1 MAKSRKFIDALLRK
15 KEKDNIEIPKEID
28 YIIYVRKSTDEKSW
42 RQSQSIPDQIVAC
55 VNYAND
61 RGFKIRKKPS
71 NFEFE
76 TWEEIERENHDPD
89 TRNVEIYKETRDL
102 YIIKEQKSA
111 KEPGNREKW
120 KLLIKKITNWEIKWI
135 ISYSPNRQARNMF
148 EWWELLNLVN
158 KLWLSLK
165 YTNFE
170 FENSASWRMMLWFWF
185 VFSAH
190 YSEDLSETVN
200 RGIGSSVW
208 KGKGLTSKNKLWYII
223 ENWFHKPYEPY
234 FGYVKEAFRRKIYEN
249 ATDKEITNYLKANW
263 VKRIDILDNWGN
275 KIINEL
281 DLTIQYING
290 VWKDCFYYWIH
301 IYWKNQI
308 DLRGVSPYFKPVI
321 TQDEYIALVKRYIKR
336 TNYNSKKLWKE
347 NDDEIKPLPNWMVK
361 KDDNIL
367 TCYIP
372 NRSTRHMKKLN
383 ELKKENP
390 EATLSDVVKPNQILF
405 KCWNKKS
412 KDYGFEISFEK
423 IDCAIHE
430 KLKTLKVNEV
440 QYEKYFSYMKNNFKQ
455 QQKENLEDRKRLS
468 LQLNSI
474 TWRRNNFIEKNL
486 WNTRTESEEIVY
498 KNTIKKLDDDIS
510 FFETEMQN
518 IKIDENNNIKIFEDF
533 VYALKNVHK
542 YYENATYV
550 QKRELCKIIF
560 LNIMVTSQNQVII
573 KAKHWL
579 DSIFSDDLWKSRLQ
593 W

>member
-347 NDDEIKPLPNWMVK
+347 NDD
-361 KDDNIL
+361 
-367 TCYIP
+367 
-372 NRSTRHMKKLN
+372 
-383 ELKKENP
+383 
-390 EATLSDVVKPNQILF
+390 
-405 KCWNKKS
+405 
-412 KDYGFEISFEK
+412 
-423 IDCAIHE
+423 
-430 KLKTLKVNEV
+430 
-440 QYEKYFSYMKNNFKQ
+440 
-455 QQKENLEDRKRLS
+455 
-468 LQLNSI
+468 
-474 TWRRNNFIEKNL
+474 
-486 WNTRTESEEIVY
+486 
-498 KNTIKKLDDDIS
+498 
-510 FFETEMQN
+510 
-518 IKIDENNNIKIFEDF
+518 
-533 VYALKNVHK
+533 
-542 YYENATYV
+542 
-550 QKRELCKIIF
+550 
-560 LNIMVTSQNQVII
+560 
-573 KAKHWL
+573 
-579 DSIFSDDLWKSRLQ
+579 
-593 W
+593 